1 MALVLVLLFIV
12 GPIVEL
18 YVIIQVADVIGG
30 WQTVGL
36 LVVESF
42 IGAWLMKRQGVGA
55 VQRIQTDLAAY
66 RMPTRSLA
74 DGFLILFAGVL
85 LLTPGFLTD
94 ILGFVLLIPFT
105 RAPIRAVL
113 MRTLTRRLGTGVGVL
128 RYVDGSGAGF
138 TRSRGGVY
146 DATARPADGT
156 DAGFDTTPG
165 PAPDEVHRPEILP
178 GDERRRT

>member
-18 YVIIQVADVIGG
+18 YVILQVADVIGG

-36 LVVESF
+36 LLVESF
-42 IGAWLMKRQGVGA
+42 LGAWLMKRQGLGA
-55 VQRIQTDLAAY
+55 IRRIQSDLAAS
-66 RMPTRSLA
+66 RLPTKSLA

-94 ILGFVLLIPFT
+94 LLGFLLLIPIT

-113 MRTLTRRLGTGVGVL
+113 MRTLTARLGTGVGVL
-128 RYVDGSGAGF
+128 RYVDGSGGGF

-146 DATARPADGT
+146 DATARPADRPRTGSDRT
-156 DAGFDTTPG
+156 SGSDR
-165 PAPDEVHRPEILP
+165 DEVHRPEILP
-178 GDERRRT
+178 GDERRQP

>member
-18 YVIIQVADVIGG
+18 YVILQVADVIGG

-36 LVVESF
+36 LLVESF

-66 RMPTRSLA
+66 RMPTKSLA

-94 ILGFVLLIPFT
+94 ILGFLLLVPFT

-146 DATARPADGT
+146 DATARPADRTGG
-156 DAGFDTTPG
+156 GFDPASG
-165 PAPDEVHRPEILP
+165 PDPDQVHRPELLP
-178 GDERRRT
+178 GDERRTT